1 MKLEILKKLKNAILF
16 RNKNPYYNNPFGQ
29 KPLASRDEY
38 LSIWKDAKN
47 ELYPIIDEYE
57 INMKHKIDSNWFHEL
72 ALHTQVVIKE
82 SEICYQHGRILFSTL
97 CDYIE
102 NNNVKNVNILDIG
115 TARGFSAVVMAS
127 ALDSMNAQGEITTI
141 DPLPHHH
148 KMYWNCIDDLEAKK
162 SRGEILARYDTL
174 INMYINFLEGEFQ
187 SAIKELLYE
196 RIHFAFIDAIHE
208 YENVMYEFKYINQLQ
223 KHGDII
229 IFDDYNNKLFP
240 GVVKA
245 VDEICQDYSY
255 SKKVIT
261 ANDQRGYVVAVKN

>member
-1 MKLEILKKLKNAILF
+1 MILEILKKLKNAILF

-47 ELYPIIDEYE
+47 KSYPVIDEYE

-102 NNNVKNVNILDIG
+102 NNNVNNVNILDIG

-127 ALDSMNAQGEITTI
+127 AVVLAIATTENAMEPSVTVKV
-141 DPLPHHH
+141 LV
-148 KMYWNCIDDLEAKK
+148 A
-162 SRGEILARYDTL
+162 ARVWAVVPATV
-174 INMYINFLEGEFQ
+174 
-187 SAIKELLYE
+187 
-196 RIHFAFIDAIHE
+196 
-208 YENVMYEFKYINQLQ
+208 NV
-223 KHGDII
+223 
-229 IFDDYNNKLFP
+229 
-240 GVVKA
+240 
-245 VDEICQDYSY
+245 
-255 SKKVIT
+255 
-261 ANDQRGYVVAVKN
+261 